1 MTTVEKRN
9 ETLKEEIE
17 TKLHVSIHRLSVHRT
32 MTIQSGAHAC
42 TEMQLC
48 PSIVKSIPS
57 INCYRFANPAEATG
71 GFEDSR
77 LGGPSM
83 LKRKGTREG
92 NNETKREKMNSEK
105 QERTKEGKE
114 ELGKGAKEEMRKG

>member
-48 PSIVKSIPS
+48 PSIVQSTPS
-57 INCYRFANPAEATG
+57 INIVAIAITTHRGSIGSSIYFV
-71 GFEDSR
+71 S
-77 LGGPSM
+77 LGS
-83 LKRKGTREG
+83 LV
-92 NNETKREKMNSEK
+92 
-105 QERTKEGKE
+105 
-114 ELGKGAKEEMRKG
+114 